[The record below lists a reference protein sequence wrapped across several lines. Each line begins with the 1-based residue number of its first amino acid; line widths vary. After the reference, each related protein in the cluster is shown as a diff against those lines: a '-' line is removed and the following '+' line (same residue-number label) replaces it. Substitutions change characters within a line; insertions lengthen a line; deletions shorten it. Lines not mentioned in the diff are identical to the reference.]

1 MKMPPVPAA
10 LALLLL
16 VGASPARAYV
26 IVTDGH
32 VDVVSITYSEATGLL
47 GRVHADAG
55 NYLPSDAL
63 IYDGPS
69 GSTEV
74 IRPSGSTWDFL
85 GVGAGEQL
93 HYWPQSAVAD
103 RVYAGFEAQ
112 SITPGAFASYMPYDL
127 RLTAPARW
135 LKVSLVDVRYF
146 DPLGQAGAAGFSL
159 WTVPGIALPPTVWM
173 ASSDG
178 ITSADAFYLTE
189 SGHAHANWGFTKP
202 GYYQIDVRV
211 SGILSATGVAIESP
225 VTTFHLGV
233 EHLPVAI
240 PEPGA
245 LALLALAGCCAL
257 AMRHRRPFP

>member
-1 MKMPPVPAA
+1 MRMPPVLAA
-10 LALLLL
+10 IALFLLAG
-16 VGASPARAYV
+16 VSPAGAYV
-26 IVTDGH
+26 IVTDAH
-32 VDVVSITYSEATGLL
+32 VDVVSIAHSTAKGLL
-47 GRVHADAG
+47 GRVHTDAG
-55 NYLPSDAL
+55 NYLPSEAL

-74 IRPSGSTWDFL
+74 LRPSGSTWDFL
-85 GVGAGEQL
+85 GVGAGQPL

-112 SITPGAFASYMPYDL
+112 SITPGTFASHLPSDP
-127 RLTAPARW
+127 RVTTPARW

-159 WTVPGIALPPTVWM
+159 WTVPGIAQPPTVWM

-178 ITSADAFYLTE
+178 ITSADTFYLTE
-189 SGHAHANWGFTKP
+189 SGHAHTNWGFTKP

-211 SGILSATGVAIESP
+211 SGILSATGAAIESA
-225 VTTFHLGV
+225 VTTYHLGV

-240 PEPGA
+240 PEPGT
-245 LALLALAGCCAL
+245 LALLALAAGGAL
-257 AMRHRRPFP
+257 AAHRRKPSP